1 MKLHTVCIFAVAL
14 TSTLLLDPTD
24 AQNADCSTQEIQDW
38 IVANL
43 FGDFRC
49 LTSLA
54 AFNDTSPDPAMLA
67 TWMGQLDYVCTTDS
81 CGGAFYRYLL
91 TNCSS
96 NQANGLQVRCATNER
111 NRCFCAETVGTSTS
125 PTAPLICF
133 RNFVFGSLASCIG
146 LNETTNCTDNCRQ
159 ALQFLYGNLGCCVN
173 TVYNSTSSPANGA
186 LNAFGVQNPDLWE
199 LCGVPTPGTCD
210 NVLSDMAPSTTPTVM
225 PSTTPTVM
233 PTTAGSDAT
242 AASKTVIGLLLALAF
257 IKTIF

>member
-1 MKLHTVCIFAVAL
+1 MKLHTVYIFAVAL
-14 TSTLLLDPTD
+14 TLLLDPTN
-24 AQNADCSTQEIQDW
+24 AQNADCSNQETEAW
-38 IVANL
+38 VRANL
-43 FGDFRC
+43 LGDIRC
-49 LTSLA
+49 ATSLA
-54 AFNDTSPDPAMLA
+54 ALNDTSPDPAMLA

-96 NQANGLQVRCATNER
+96 NQANGLQVRCATNGR
-111 NRCFCAETVGTSTS
+111 NRCFCAETVGTSLS

-133 RNFVFGSLASCIG
+133 RDFAFVSLGSCIG

-159 ALQFLYGNLGCCVN
+159 ALQFLYGNLSCCFN
-173 TVYNSTSSPANGA
+173 TVYNSTSSPANGV
-186 LNAFGVQNPDLWE
+186 LNTFGVQNPDLWE

-210 NVLSDMAPSTTPTVM
+210 NVLSDTAPSTTPT
-225 PSTTPTVM
+225 TTTVM
-233 PTTAGSDAT
+233 TTTAGSDAT